1 MIIEYKSKNKIFFVD
16 VACLREN
23 NIDTKNADKQQ
34 KYQQLAFETR
44 KRQPGYNV
52 MIILIAI
59 GSLGGGMRRMTNQSG
74 RLTSNKKKT
83 RATSNKMVKTVLFE
97 SEIIARKVLPRLIQ
111 EE

>member
-23 NIDTKNADKQQ
+23 NIDTKNAEQ

-74 RLTSNKKKT
+74 RPTSNKKKT